1 MRRRDKES
9 CQLICRYKS
18 ERSRWEEERT
28 SFYLFSDHFFP
39 SFFAFFFSSSPRAPP
54 PPCLLFVTPRRH
66 LYRPRWYVGGL
77 KCGEGGWGRGLE
89 DGHLVVMVR
98 GGEGRER
105 GKVKEGEREGKNGK
119 EERVI
124 GREGEKGK

>member
-39 SFFAFFFSSSPRAPP
+39 SFFAFLFSSSPRAPP
-54 PPCLLFVTPRRH
+54 PRLLFVTPRRH

-89 DGHLVVMVR
+89 DSHLVVMVR